1 MVYAPTAID
10 LSRLPP
16 PNAIEELDRQA
27 YIAQFKARFLEAW
40 TEQQDIDPTLPDY
53 DTFDIPS
60 NKTRVVAE
68 AFAFARTLDRSR
80 VNDGF
85 RALLAHLSKGSDL
98 DAVAASR
105 NIERQTIVPAS
116 SGVAAIMEGDAS
128 LLRRYL
134 LSFDA
139 PAAGSAGRYLFD
151 ALKAWPQS
159 EDKAIGLWDA
169 RVNGYAVHGRRGDI
183 DLVVVGPL
191 GAVPTTA
198 QILTVRNAV
207 TDINRAPEGVAITVL
222 GAVRAEYAVSLVIEV
237 PQVGPAPEIIR
248 AEALARVNAAAKER
262 LLIGGEIPAGFL
274 AGAAYGPNII
284 KVRDLAP
291 VLIEPDPYKIPVMTA
306 VEVTVEVR

>member
-1 MVYAPTAID
+1 MTYAPTAID
-10 LSRLPP
+10 LSRLPVP
-16 PNAIEELDRQA
+16 TAIEPLSFDVLLSEAIARFVADYAQARIQDPSLPAYSVEMLQTDPVIIELRTWSNLRLYDRQ
-27 YIAQFKARFLEAW
+27 
-40 TEQQDIDPTLPDY
+40 
-53 DTFDIPS
+53 
-60 NKTRVVAE
+60 
-68 AFAFARTLDRSR
+68 R

-85 RALLAHLSKGSDL
+85 EALLAARARGRNL
-98 DAVAASR
+98 DAIVAGR
-105 NIERQTIVPAS
+105 NIERQMIVAATS
-116 SGVAAIMEGDAS
+116 TAAAIMESDTG

-134 LSFDA
+134 LSFDV
-139 PAAGSAGRYLFD
+139 PTAGSAGRYLFD
-151 ALKAWPQS
+151 AWTAWPHVS
-159 EDKAIGLWDA
+159 DVSGMLDA

-183 DLVVVGPL
+183 DLVITGPG
-191 GAVPTTA
+191 GAVPTTE

-222 GAVRAEYAVSLVIEV
+222 GAVRVEYAVSLVVEV
-237 PQVGPAPEIIR
+237 PQFGPAPELIR
-248 AEALARVNAAAKER
+248 QEALARVNAAAKDR

>member
-1 MVYAPTAID
+1 MTSAPTAID
-10 LSRLPP
+10 LSRLPAP
-16 PNAIEELDRQA
+16 TAIEPLSFDVLLQGAIDRFVADYASARALDPSLPAYSVEMLQTDPVIIELRTWSNLRLYDRQ
-27 YIAQFKARFLEAW
+27 
-40 TEQQDIDPTLPDY
+40 
-53 DTFDIPS
+53 
-60 NKTRVVAE
+60 
-68 AFAFARTLDRSR
+68 R
-80 VNDGF
+80 VNDVF
-85 RALLAHLSKGSDL
+85 EALLAARARGSNL
-98 DAVAASR
+98 DAIAAGR
-105 NIERQTIVPAS
+105 NIERQTIVAATS
-116 SGVAAIMEGDAS
+116 TAAAIMESDTG

-134 LSFDA
+134 LSFDV

-151 ALKAWPQS
+151 AWTAWPHVS
-159 EDKAIGLWDA
+159 DVSGMLDA

-183 DLVVVGPL
+183 DLVITGPG
-191 GAVPTTA
+191 GAVPTTE

-222 GAVRAEYAVSLVIEV
+222 GAVRVEYAVSLVVEV
-237 PQVGPAPEIIR
+237 PQFGPAPELIR
-248 AEALARVNAAAKER
+248 QEALARVNAAAKDR